1 MTGRPI
7 KEGGEL
13 PEASEQKTSEPTT
26 VAHLQGRENEDHHG
40 VIVEHLR
47 VVISQDE
54 DLWFAQGLELDY
66 AAAGDTLDDVKERFH
81 QGLAATFREHLKIY
95 GSVENLLRIAP
106 QETWDTWLKA
116 DKNYNF
122 TQVSLHDLA
131 DAKETVRE
139 RPRLPFRW
147 IRFME
152 PALAAA

>member
-26 VAHLQGRENEDHHG
+26 VSHLQGRENEDHHT
-40 VIVEHLR
+40 VIVEYLR

-81 QGLAATFREHLKIY
+81 QGLAATFKEHLKIY
-95 GSVENLLRIAP
+95 GTVENLLRVAP

-131 DAKETVRE
+131 DAKKMVSE
-139 RPRLPFRW
+139 RPRLPFRSIW
-147 IRFME
+147 FME

>member
-1 MTGRPI
+1 MASGLIR
-7 KEGGEL
+7 EGGES
-13 PEASEQKTSEPTT
+13 PEASEQASEPTT
-26 VAHLQGRENEDHHG
+26 VAHLQGMENEDHHA
-40 VIVEHLR
+40 VIVEYLR

-54 DLWFAQGLELDY
+54 NLWFAQGLELDY

-95 GSVENLLRIAP
+95 GSVENLLKIAP

-131 DAKETVRE
+131 DAKEVASE
-139 RPRLPFRW
+139 RRHLPFGS